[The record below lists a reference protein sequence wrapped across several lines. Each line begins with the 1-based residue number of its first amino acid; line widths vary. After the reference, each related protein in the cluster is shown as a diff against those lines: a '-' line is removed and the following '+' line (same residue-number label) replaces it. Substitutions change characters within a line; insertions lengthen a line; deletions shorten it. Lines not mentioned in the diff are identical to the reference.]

1 MKKIIAKNKK
11 DLIKKLRAELSN
23 NDEKIYINM
32 RPYVDIMVEVL
43 EHAPNVKYIL
53 CPKSLY
59 AITSIRVKKALER
72 VGVLLVPFGEG
83 AGRPN
88 KYDDETVG
96 KLKKMYEL
104 GVPVKEI
111 SKSLKIPLRTVY
123 HIANEEDIIP
133 DKQLLS

>member
-1 MKKIIAKNKK
+1 MKKIIAKNKR
-11 DLIKKLRAELSN
+11 DLIKKLRADLSTH
-23 NDEKIYINM
+23 DEKIYINM
-32 RPYVDIMVEVL
+32 RPSVDIMVEVL

-59 AITSIRVKKALER
+59 SLTSIRVKKALER

-88 KYDDETVG
+88 KYDDETVS

-123 HIANEEDIIP
+123 HIANEEYMEEIP
-133 DKQLLS
+133 